1 MLVRISAALLR
12 LILRGLPLV
21 LCAKAPHLPCDRAS
35 SGLRSKKIA
44 TATAPTSL
52 ALRLRF
58 KKSLRDTAP
67 LIAASAIFFAF
78 KFVAPR
84 LALHHKSPKSLHDT
98 LLLTIAAVA
107 APRHKSLKSLHDT
120 LLLTAPSAI
129 F

>member
-21 LCAKAPHLPCDRAS
+21 LCAKAPHLPLYCV
-35 SGLRSKKIA
+35 KIA
-44 TATAPTSL
+44 TATAPASL

-67 LIAASAIFFAF
+67 LTATSANFFAF
-78 KFVAPR
+78 KFLAPR